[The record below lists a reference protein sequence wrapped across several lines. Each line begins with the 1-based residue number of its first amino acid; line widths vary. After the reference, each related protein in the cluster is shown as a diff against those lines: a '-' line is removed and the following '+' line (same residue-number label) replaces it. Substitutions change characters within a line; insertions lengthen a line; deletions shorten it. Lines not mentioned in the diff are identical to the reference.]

1 MRISLRKS
9 KGYPLALVAMF
20 VLLAPQVIAQGPYA
34 DDAAKVRTPTWMTH
48 RASFRVLGHRLVGG
62 DLGPGESPIPGAIT
76 VDGSEE
82 PIDSM
87 SWANIRLRYDG
98 KLNIGAR
105 FGVHLGLDALDNIAL
120 GTGPQSAMGWHD
132 GLWLDGQQPPS
143 STGDAFRDSLRV
155 RQLYGSWRVMN
166 WVDVAG
172 GRMNDHFG
180 LGLQRNW
187 GACEDCGRSTLI
199 DGVRVAGSAMKMN
212 IEFALETAVTGATT
226 EDPDLPMG
234 QPLDLSEQD
243 DVSTFVFRIGQGSDR
258 RKEMYGQAPAV
269 PVGGST
275 FDWQFFTSTT
285 EQLVSSSEPA
295 EAALGSACETERVT
309 AGGVTSQPQDCWELL
324 RRGASLWRPGLWT
337 RARWRPDP
345 VTTVRVEAEASGLF
359 GDLAAVQRLDGSESD
374 AKSLSGFG
382 LALETEVDK
391 VGWAFGVDA
400 GFATGDDGRY
410 LGYLDGQN
418 LAETGEDLE
427 ADQRTLEDPEI
438 TSFWFNRDY
447 HLDLILFQR
456 ILGGVTNA
464 IYAKPW
470 VSGVLLDTETAR
482 LGARLDVLYAAAAR
496 PSGSPGQGK
505 HYGVEIDGRVSLELP
520 EGFAFEI
527 AGGVLVPMDA
537 LQGRVSGESAE
548 PATLVRGLLSWRFQ

>member
-1 MRISLRKS
+1 MRLHVEVV
-9 KGYPLALVAMF
+9 LA
-20 VLLAPQVIAQGPYA
+20 
-34 DDAAKVRTPTWMTH
+34 R
-48 RASFRVLGHRLVGG
+48 
-62 DLGPGESPIPGAIT
+62 
-76 VDGSEE
+76 
-82 PIDSM
+82 
-87 SWANIRLRYDG
+87 
-98 KLNIGAR
+98 
-105 FGVHLGLDALDNIAL
+105 
-120 GTGPQSAMGWHD
+120 
-132 GLWLDGQQPPS
+132 
-143 STGDAFRDSLRV
+143 
-155 RQLYGSWRVMN
+155 
-166 WVDVAG
+166 
-172 GRMNDHFG
+172 
-180 LGLQRNW
+180 
-187 GACEDCGRSTLI
+187 
-199 DGVRVAGSAMKMN
+199 
-212 IEFALETAVTGATT
+212 
-226 EDPDLPMG
+226 
-234 QPLDLSEQD
+234 
-243 DVSTFVFRIGQGSDR
+243 
-258 RKEMYGQAPAV
+258 
-269 PVGGST
+269 
-275 FDWQFFTSTT
+275 
-285 EQLVSSSEPA
+285 
-295 EAALGSACETERVT
+295 
-309 AGGVTSQPQDCWELL
+309 
-324 RRGASLWRPGLWT
+324 
-337 RARWRPDP
+337 
-345 VTTVRVEAEASGLF
+345 
-359 GDLAAVQRLDGSESD
+359 AAVQRLDGSESD